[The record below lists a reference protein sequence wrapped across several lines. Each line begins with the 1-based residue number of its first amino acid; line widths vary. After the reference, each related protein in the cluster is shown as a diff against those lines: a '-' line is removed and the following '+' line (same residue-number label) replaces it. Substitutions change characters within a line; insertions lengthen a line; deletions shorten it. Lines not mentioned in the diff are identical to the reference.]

1 MTLEEIAQKAGV
13 GRSTVSRVMN
23 NDPRVR
29 ESTRQR
35 VLEIVRREN
44 YTPNFA
50 ARSLASGRTDVIGAV
65 VPMDIS
71 SVFADP
77 FFPLLLK
84 GVGAGCE
91 AADALLMLWIAE
103 PEYEQRMVDKVL
115 QAGAVDGLVI
125 AAHSVHDPLVDALIQ
140 ARKRFILT
148 GPYQGR
154 DDVSYVGVDDRASA
168 QAVVSHLLRLA
179 RRRIATIRGPQTM
192 IAGGA
197 RFVGYKN
204 ALRQFEVST
213 EISLVAQGDWSEAS
227 GYAAMQ
233 RLIPEKPDAVF
244 AANDLM
250 ALGALRALAD
260 AGVSVPDDVAV
271 VGFDDLPAAS
281 EAAIPLTTV
290 RQPIRR
296 LGEVAAHTLLEIIH
310 DRAQAPQQVILPTEL
325 VVRASCGSSSSNG
338 HQSDTR

>member
-115 QAGAVDGLVI
+115 QAGAVDG
-125 AAHSVHDPLVDALIQ
+125 
-140 ARKRFILT
+140 
-148 GPYQGR
+148 
-154 DDVSYVGVDDRASA
+154 
-168 QAVVSHLLRLA
+168 
-179 RRRIATIRGPQTM
+179 
-192 IAGGA
+192 
-197 RFVGYKN
+197 
-204 ALRQFEVST
+204 
-213 EISLVAQGDWSEAS
+213 
-227 GYAAMQ
+227 
-233 RLIPEKPDAVF
+233 
-244 AANDLM
+244 
-250 ALGALRALAD
+250 
-260 AGVSVPDDVAV
+260 
-271 VGFDDLPAAS
+271 
-281 EAAIPLTTV
+281 
-290 RQPIRR
+290 
-296 LGEVAAHTLLEIIH
+296 
-310 DRAQAPQQVILPTEL
+310 
-325 VVRASCGSSSSNG
+325 
-338 HQSDTR
+338 